1 MYPYISKVNL
11 WKLIQIY
18 SVLYSGGGTFFLS
31 DLQCALVRRRYIFL
45 VRFTVCFSP
54 EPDSGYRVLDLEACN
69 SFQEQS
75 DHGFES
81 VIVAHNDPRAL

>member
-54 EPDSGYRVLDLEACN
+54 EAVHFSCPIYSVLFRSRIPVTECW
-69 SFQEQS
+69 
-75 DHGFES
+75 
-81 VIVAHNDPRAL
+81 I